1 MATSIVYGAGMTA
14 NSGGL
19 WIGFLSDY
27 GLSDCHVGVCHG
39 VIAST
44 APAARVIDLCH
55 EVPPGDLRRGSAL
68 LAQAA
73 PDLPPGVLLA
83 VVDPATGPGAG
94 TRRRALAVVAGRSVL
109 VGPDNGL
116 LLPAA
121 RALGGAGAAYEITT
135 KKYLRHPVSATFRG
149 RDLFAPVA
157 AYLAGGLDPTAL
169 GPRVAI
175 EALVELPKPVSRLT
189 AHRLEGEVLSVDRW
203 GTVQTTLGAT
213 LFEAAGLRVGDTLDV
228 HCRIGV
234 VRVPFGRSHADVP
247 PGEAVGYLDSAG
259 LFALA
264 RNTNSAAEELQ
275 LQPGDPVAVRLP
287 AMMDTTG

>member
-1 MATSIVYGAGMTA
+1 MTTNTGTTS
-14 NSGGL
+14 

-27 GLSDCHVGVCHG
+27 GLGDCHVGVCHG

-94 TRRRALAVVAGRSVL
+94 TRRRALAVVTGRSVL

-121 RALGGAGAAYEITT
+121 AALGGATAAYEITT
-135 KKYLRHPVSATFRG
+135 RRYLRHPVSATFRG

-157 AYLAGGLDPTAL
+157 AHLAAGLDPAAL
-169 GPRVAI
+169 GAHVPVD
-175 EALVELPKPVSRLT
+175 ALVRLPSPVARLT

-203 GTVQTTLGAT
+203 GTVQTTLGAK
-213 LFEAAGLRVGDTLDV
+213 LFEDAGLRVGDTLSV

-234 VRVPFGRSHADVP
+234 VRVPFGRSHADVR
-247 PGEAVGYLDSAG
+247 PGEAVGYVDSAG

-264 RNTNSAAEELQ
+264 RNTNSAAEELR

-287 AMMDTTG
+287 ATMDTTR

>member
-1 MATSIVYGAGMTA
+1 MSA
-14 NSGGL
+14 NTRS

-39 VIAST
+39 VIATT
-44 APAARVIDLCH
+44 APTARVIDLCH
-55 EVPPGDLRRGSAL
+55 EVPPGDLRRGGAL

-73 PDLPPGVLLA
+73 PYLPPGVLLA

-94 TRRRALAVVAGRSVL
+94 TRRRALAVTAGRSVL

-121 RALGGAGAAYEITT
+121 RALGGASAAYAITSRT
-135 KKYLRHPVSATFRG
+135 HMRHPVSATFRG

-157 AYLAGGLDPTAL
+157 AHIAAGLSPAAL
-169 GPRVAI
+169 GPEVPV
-175 EALVELPKPVSRLT
+175 EALVHLPEPVARLT
-189 AHRLEGEVLSVDRW
+189 AHRLEGVVLSVDRW
-203 GTVQTTLGAT
+203 GTVQTTLGAG
-213 LFEAAGLRVGDTLDV
+213 LFEEAGLRVGDTLTV
-228 HCRIGV
+228 HCRTGE
-234 VRVPFGRSHADVP
+234 VRVPFGRSHADVR

-264 RNTNSAAEELQ
+264 RHTNSAAEELG
-275 LQPGDPVAVRLP
+275 LQPGDSVAVRLP
-287 AMMDTTG
+287 TAVDAVR

>member
-1 MATSIVYGAGMTA
+1 MTA
-14 NSGGL
+14 NSGSSVA

-44 APAARVIDLCH
+44 APTTRVIDLCH

-73 PDLPPGVLLA
+73 PHMPHGVLLA
-83 VVDPATGPGAG
+83 VVDPASGPGAG

-121 RALGGAGAAYEITT
+121 KELGGAEAAYEITARRF
-135 KKYLRHPVSATFRG
+135 LREPVSATFRG
-149 RDLFAPVA
+149 RDVFAPVA
-157 AYLAGGLDPTAL
+157 ARLAGGLNPAEL
-169 GPRVAI
+169 GPKVPI
-175 EALVELPKPVSRLT
+175 EALVQLRNPVARLT

-203 GTVQTTLGAT
+203 GTVQTTLGAK
-213 LFEAAGLRVGDTLDV
+213 LFEAAGLRVGDSLNV
-228 HCRIGV
+228 HCRSGV
-234 VRVPFGRSHADVP
+234 VKVPFGRSHADVR
-247 PGEAVGYLDSAG
+247 PGEAVGYMDSAG

-264 RNTNSAAEELQ
+264 RNTNSAAEDLR

-287 AMMDTTG
+287 GTMDTTG

>member
-1 MATSIVYGAGMTA
+1 MSA
-14 NSGGL
+14 NTRS

-27 GLSDCHVGVCHG
+27 GLSDCHVGICHG
-39 VIAST
+39 VIAAT

-55 EVPPGDLRRGSAL
+55 EVPPGDLRGGSAL

-73 PDLPPGVLLA
+73 PYLPPGVLLA

-94 TRRRALAVVAGRSVL
+94 TRRRALAVTAGRHVL

-121 RALGGAGAAYEITT
+121 RAVGGATAAHEIVSKTHV
-135 KKYLRHPVSATFRG
+135 RHPVSATFRG

-157 AYLAGGLDPTAL
+157 AHLAAGLPPAAL
-169 GPRVAI
+169 GPEISVD
-175 EALVELPKPVSRLT
+175 ALVLLPEPVARLT

-203 GTVQTTLGAT
+203 GTVQTTLGAG
-213 LFEAAGLRVGDTLDV
+213 LFEEAGLRVGDTLTV
-228 HCRIGV
+228 HCRTGE
-234 VRVPFGRSHADVP
+234 VRVPFGLSHADVR
-247 PGEAVGYLDSAG
+247 PGESVGYLDSAG

-264 RNTNSAAEELQ
+264 RHTNSAAQELG
-275 LQPGDPVAVRLP
+275 LQPGDSVAVRLP
-287 AMMDTTG
+287 ATMDISR

>member
-1 MATSIVYGAGMTA
+1 MSANTGTS
-14 NSGGL
+14 SGIGF
-19 WIGFLSDY
+19 IGFLSDY
-27 GLSDCHVGVCHG
+27 GLSDCHVGVCHA

-94 TRRRALAVVAGRSVL
+94 TRRRALAVSAGRSVL

-121 RALGGAGAAYEITT
+121 KALGGAESAFEISARR
-135 KKYLRHPVSATFRG
+135 YLRQPVSATFRG
-149 RDLFAPVA
+149 RDVFAPVA
-157 AYLAGGLDPTAL
+157 AHLAAGLAPSSL
-169 GPRVAI
+169 GREVPLD
-175 EALVELPKPVSRLT
+175 ALVRLPEPVARLT

-203 GTVQTTLGAT
+203 GTVQTTLGAG

-234 VRVPFGRSHADVP
+234 VRLPFGRSHADVR

-287 AMMDTTG
+287 ATMDRPR

>member
-1 MATSIVYGAGMTA
+1 MSA
-14 NSGGL
+14 NSTST

-27 GLSDCHVGVCHG
+27 GLGDCHVGVCHG

-94 TRRRALAVVAGRSVL
+94 TRRRALAVVAGHSVL

-121 RALGGAGAAYEITT
+121 RALGGAERAFEISTE
-135 KKYLRHPVSATFRG
+135 KYLRQPVSATFRG

-157 AYLAGGLDPTAL
+157 GHLAGGLDPAAL
-169 GPRVAI
+169 GARVPVD
-175 EALVELPKPVSRLT
+175 ALVRLPEPVARLT

-203 GTVQTTLGAT
+203 GTVQTTLGAR
-213 LFEAAGLRVGDTLDV
+213 LFEDAGLRVGDTLHV

-234 VRVPFGRSHADVP
+234 VRVPFGRSHADVR
-247 PGEAVGYLDSAG
+247 PGEAVGYVDSAG

-264 RNTNSAAEELQ
+264 RHTNSAAEELR

-287 AMMDTTG
+287 ASVETVG

>member
-1 MATSIVYGAGMTA
+1 MTPTSSAA
-14 NSGGL
+14 P

-27 GLSDCHVGVCHG
+27 GLGDCHVGVCHG

-121 RALGGAGAAYEITT
+121 KALGGAGSAFEITARR
-135 KKYLRHPVSATFRG
+135 YLRQPVSATFRG

-157 AYLAGGLDPTAL
+157 AHLAGGLDPAAL
-169 GPRVAI
+169 GPRVPVD
-175 EALVELPKPVSRLT
+175 ALVRLPEPVARLT

-203 GTVQTTLGAT
+203 GTVQTTLGAQ
-213 LFEAAGLRVGDTLDV
+213 LFEDAGLRIGDTLHV

-234 VRVPFGRSHADVP
+234 VRVPFGRSHADVR
-247 PGEAVGYLDSAG
+247 PGEAVGYVDSAG
-259 LFALA
+259 LFAVA
-264 RNTNSAAEELQ
+264 RNTNSAAEELR

-287 AMMDTTG
+287 ASMDTGR

>member
-1 MATSIVYGAGMTA
+1 MTA
-14 NSGGL
+14 TAGIS

-44 APAARVIDLCH
+44 APTARVIDLCH

-94 TRRRALAVVAGRSVL
+94 TRRRALAVVADRFVL

-121 RALGGAGAAYEITT
+121 RALGGASAAYEITARE
-135 KKYLRHPVSATFRG
+135 YLRQPVSATFRG
-149 RDLFAPVA
+149 RDVFAPVA
-157 AYLAGGLDPTAL
+157 ARLAGGLDPAVL
-169 GPRVAI
+169 GTKVPI
-175 EALVELPKPVSRLT
+175 DALVQLPKPVARLT

-203 GTVQTTLGAT
+203 GTVQTTLEAR
-213 LFEAAGLRVGDTLDV
+213 LFEAAGLRVGDTLNV

-234 VRVPFGRSHADVP
+234 VRVPFGRSHADVR

-287 AMMDTTG
+287 ATMDTNG

>member
-1 MATSIVYGAGMTA
+1 MSA
-14 NSGGL
+14 NTGP

-39 VIAST
+39 VIATT

-55 EVPPGDLRRGSAL
+55 EVAPGDLRRGCAL

-73 PDLPPGVLLA
+73 PYLPAGVLLA

-94 TRRRALAVVAGRSVL
+94 ARRRALAVVAGRSVL

-121 RALGGAGAAYEITT
+121 RALGGADAAYAITS
-135 KKYLRHPVSATFRG
+135 KAHLRHPVSATFRG

-157 AYLAGGLDPTAL
+157 AHLAAGLDPAEL
-169 GPRVAI
+169 GPEVPV
-175 EALVELPKPVSRLT
+175 EALVRLPEPVSRLT
-189 AHRLEGEVLSVDRW
+189 AHRLEGEVLSVDRC
-203 GTVQTTLGAT
+203 GTVQTTLGAG
-213 LFEAAGLRVGDTLDV
+213 LFDAAGLRVGDLLTV
-228 HCRIGV
+228 HCRAGE
-234 VRVPFGRSHADVP
+234 VRVPFGRSHADVK

-264 RNTNSAAEELQ
+264 RHTDSAAHELG
-275 LQPGDPVAVRLP
+275 LAPGDSVAVRLP
-287 AMMDTTG
+287 ASVETTR

>member
-1 MATSIVYGAGMTA
+1 MTA
-14 NSGGL
+14 NSGIS

-27 GLSDCHVGVCHG
+27 GLGDCHVGVCHG

-44 APAARVIDLCH
+44 APTARVIDLCH

-94 TRRRALAVVAGRSVL
+94 TRRRALAVVAGTSVL

-135 KKYLRHPVSATFRG
+135 RTYLRHPVSATFRG

-157 AYLAGGLDPTAL
+157 AHLAGGLDPTAL
-169 GPRVAI
+169 GPRVPV
-175 EALVELPKPVSRLT
+175 EALVQLPRPVSRLT

-203 GTVQTTLGAT
+203 GTVQTTLGAK
-213 LFEAAGLRVGDTLDV
+213 LFEAAGLRVGDALDV

-234 VRVPFGRSHADVP
+234 VRVPFGRSHADVR
-247 PGEAVGYLDSAG
+247 PGGAVGYLDSAG

-287 AMMDTTG
+287 AMLDSTG

>member
-1 MATSIVYGAGMTA
+1 MTA
-14 NSGGL
+14 HPGIS

-44 APAARVIDLCH
+44 EPTARVIDLCH

-94 TRRRALAVVAGRSVL
+94 TRRRALAVVAGSTVL

-121 RALGGAGAAYEITT
+121 RALGGASAAFEITSVR
-135 KKYLRHPVSATFRG
+135 YLRQPVSATFRG

-157 AYLAGGLDPTAL
+157 AHLSGGLDPAAL
-169 GPRVAI
+169 GPKVPLD
-175 EALVELPKPVSRLT
+175 ALVELPRPVSRLT

-203 GTVQTTLGAT
+203 GTVQTTLGAQ
-213 LFEAAGLRVGDTLDV
+213 LFEAAGLRVGDTLQV
-228 HCRIGV
+228 HCRSGIV
-234 VRVPFGRSHADVP
+234 KVPFGRSHADVR

-264 RNTNSAAEELQ
+264 RNCSPATRWRCDF
-275 LQPGDPVAVRLP
+275 LQPWTPPGSRSVNLP
-287 AMMDTTG
+287 SGVEPLESVE